1 MVQAGKDASLT
12 CNLTSSSDITWYH
25 LRSDQL
31 LPLLTVRLNK
41 LGGESVDFHI
51 KDDGRI
57 SSGGGLENGTV
68 GLDIL
73 HAEETDAGLYFC
85 SGRCAGA
92 AVCVNRGIHLVV
104 DGQNSFIY

>member
-1 MVQAGKDASLT
+1 MVQAGQDASLT

-57 SSGGGLENGTV
+57 SSSGGLENGTV
-68 GLDIL
+68 GLDIVQ
-73 HAEETDAGLYFC
+73 AEETDAGLYFC